1 MSQVAGAL
9 SSRGMEI
16 GGALARERARGINTR
31 FLHAGVREPG
41 CLLVADPSKPVFK
54 RWDFRVPVCVNST
67 RTGEGDARGRG
78 RRKWAKVQRVDVL
91 HDWESFGGPRG
102 RFARLGDV
110 FCLPIV

>member
-67 RTGEGDARGRG
+67 RTGEGDARGRF
-78 RRKWAKVQRVDVL
+78 
-91 HDWESFGGPRG
+91 E
-102 RFARLGDV
+102 RLGDIWWASWT
-110 FCLPIV
+110 FQTIGRRFSSPNRRFRPF